1 MLVGVY
7 ELCLHYQVYSL
18 HDMYILDKK
27 GENLLISGGQVQD
40 LVQVDRFFLIF
51 INFLKNTFFY

>member
-27 GENLLISGGQVQD
+27 GENLISGGQ
-40 LVQVDRFFLIF
+40 DRLFLIF

>member
-27 GENLLISGGQVQD
+27 GENLISGRTHSDFQGA
-40 LVQVDRFFLIF
+40 L
-51 INFLKNTFFY
+51 